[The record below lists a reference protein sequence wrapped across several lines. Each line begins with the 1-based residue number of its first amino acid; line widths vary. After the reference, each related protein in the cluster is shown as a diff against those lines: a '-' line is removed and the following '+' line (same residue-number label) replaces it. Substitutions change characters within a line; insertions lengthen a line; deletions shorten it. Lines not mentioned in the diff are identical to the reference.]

1 VRVLI
6 LGGTTEASAL
16 ARALV
21 ERGEDVITSFA
32 GRTASARAVAGATR
46 IGGFGGAEGLAAH
59 LRDEGVDVL
68 LDATHPF
75 APQMRWHAR
84 AAGEQAGVPTLRV
97 ERPGWAEEPGDRWQR
112 VPSLAAAATAAAG
125 HRRVFLTTGRTE
137 LPVFEPCTETWFL
150 IRTVE
155 PVDAPPGRDS
165 TVIQAR
171 GPFALDDERAL
182 LDEHRIEAVVT
193 KDSGGDA
200 TRAKLLAARERS
212 LPVIVVDRPPNPPG
226 PRVETVAE
234 ALAWLDSAGV

>member
-1 VRVLI
+1 VLI

-21 ERGEDVITSFA
+21 DRGEDVTTSFA

-59 LRDEGVDVL
+59 LVAEAVDVL
-68 LDATHPF
+68 FDATHPF
-75 APQMRWHAR
+75 APQMRWNAR
-84 AAGEQAGVPTLRV
+84 TASEQAGVPTLRV
-97 ERPGWAEEPGDRWQR
+97 ERPGWAEEPGDQWLR
-112 VPSLAAAATAAAG
+112 VPSLEAAAAEAAG
-125 HRRVFLTTGRTE
+125 YQRVFLTTGRTE
-137 LPVFEPCTETWFL
+137 LKTFEPCTKTWFL

-155 PVDAPPGRDS
+155 PVDSPPGAGS
-165 TVIQAR
+165 LVIQAR
-171 GPFALDDERAL
+171 GPFALEDERKL
-182 LDEHRIEAVVT
+182 LTEHEIEAIVT

-200 TRAKLLAARERS
+200 TRAKLLAARERG

-226 PRVETVAE
+226 PRVETVDE